1 MIEKMTIWKASSLL
15 LLAFSVFMESTAQ
28 NLRPLT
34 NINSPYNESHAVL
47 SPFGPLFFS
56 VGYHPENTGGQTD
69 SGDIWMSEMTGNGDW
84 TKPQRVKSLSTT
96 GNDVV
101 IGFPDPITVMVYH
114 DGQQKSQGIHIY
126 NRFGNSWNYLRPLQM
141 GNFKNEGG
149 HFSGRLSENGE
160 VIIMSMKSFGSYGNE
175 DIYVSFKENE
185 NFWSSPVNLG
195 SNINSYAQEQTP
207 FLTGDMRT
215 LYFSTNAS
223 ADGRGKNI
231 FYSQRLDD
239 SWQNW
244 TKPVEI
250 SSANSIGSESGYA
263 KIFPQENMAIF
274 TTTAN
279 SEGLGDFVLIDF
291 ENIPLVELE
300 AKLDDLDSI
309 ESAIAPEQQ
318 NSSNITLNETGNR
331 NEPENLVSMQPKLG
345 QTKLPEEKT
354 DPSKADII
362 PLTEETVKN
371 PSLSDNSESPELN
384 TIEKA
389 DFQKLDLHEVKVLD
403 RQTGEAI
410 SYKLTVSDNNSF
422 IKELKTQ
429 EEMRVAFETWDWKH
443 IMVLA
448 KGYLPVGLSLGE
460 WQELENDILYLD
472 PADSGAS
479 LVLRN
484 IQFTRG
490 TSEFADNRTLLELD
504 RLVLF
509 MKENEDIT
517 IRLEGHTDNLGDPG
531 LNKELSIKRASKI
544 RTYLA
549 MKGIDFERIRTSGW
563 GGTKPLANNNTQ
575 EGREINRRVEL
586 YIER

>member
-1 MIEKMTIWKASSLL
+1 MCKKMTIWKASSLF
-15 LLAFSVFMESTAQ
+15 LLAFLVFMESAAQ
-28 NLRPLT
+28 ESRPLT
-34 NINSPYNESHAVL
+34 TINSPYNESHAVL
-47 SPFGPLFFS
+47 SPSGALFFS
-56 VGYHPENTGGQTD
+56 VGYHPENSGGLTD
-69 SGDIWMSEMTGNGDW
+69 PGDIWMSEPSGSGDW
-84 TKPQRVKSLSTT
+84 NKPQRIKTLSTT

-101 IGFPDPITVMVYH
+101 IGFPDPITILVYH

-141 GNFKNEGG
+141 GNFKNETE
-149 HFSGRLSENGE
+149 HFSGRLAENGE
-160 VIIMSMKSFGSYGNE
+160 VIIMSMKSYGSFGNE

-185 NFWSSPVNLG
+185 YSWSSPVNLG
-195 SNINSYAQEQTP
+195 STINTYAQEQTP
-207 FLTGDMRT
+207 FLNGDMRT
-215 LYFSTNAS
+215 LYFSTNAR

-239 SWQNW
+239 SWVNW
-244 TKPVEI
+244 TKPVELNT
-250 SSANSIGSESGYA
+250 ANSKASESGYA

-279 SEGLGDFVLIDF
+279 SEGFGDFVLIDF
-291 ENIPLVELE
+291 ENIPLIELE
-300 AKLDDLDSI
+300 AISQDFDSI
-309 ESAIAPEQQ
+309 ESAIVSEQDLSRSIAENTGDIQ
-318 NSSNITLNETGNR
+318 TET
-331 NEPENLVSMQPKLG
+331 ENLVSIPAKLSLS
-345 QTKLPEEKT
+345 KPLEEKS
-354 DPSKADII
+354 DHHKDEMISSQEIAIN
-362 PLTEETVKN
+362 N
-371 PSLSDNSESPELN
+371 PSLKENSATTGLN
-384 TIEKA
+384 SMEKQ
-389 DFQKLDLHEVKVLD
+389 DFPKLMLNEVQILD
-403 RQTGEAI
+403 RQTGEAV

-422 IKELKTQ
+422 IKELESQ
-429 EEMRVAFETWDWKH
+429 EEMRMAFDTWEWKH

-448 KGYLPVGLSLGE
+448 KGYLPVGLSITE
-460 WQELENDILYLD
+460 WQELESDILYLD
-472 PADSGAS
+472 PANSGAS
-479 LVLRN
+479 LVLKN

-490 TSEFADNRTLLELD
+490 TSDFADTKTIQELD